1 LVIEVVP
8 ATLAH
13 AEAIDLRPG
22 DAREIAALGVTKR
35 AGLGLSLQ
43 RSLWADA
50 YLIESEVAAISGLA
64 LGSLLGREAT
74 LWLLTGTPVNR
85 HKKDFLRL
93 TRQRLAEVHRQ
104 WPVLVN
110 YVHADYREAL
120 RWLEWLG
127 FTIAPP
133 RPFGPLGAPFCRA
146 SIGEQA

>member
-1 LVIEVVP
+1 VP
-8 ATLAH
+8 ATLEH
-13 AEAIDLRPG
+13 ATRIDLREG
-22 DAREIAALGVTKR
+22 DRREIAALGVTKL

-50 YLIESEVAAISGLA
+50 YLIDGEVAAISGLA
-64 LGSLLGREAT
+64 LGSLLGSEAT

-93 TRQRLAEVHRQ
+93 TRQRLAEVRRH

-120 RWLEWLG
+120 RWLRWLG
-127 FTIAPP
+127 FTIEPP
-133 RPFGPLGAPFCRA
+133 RPFGRLGGPFCRV
-146 SIGEQA
+146 SIGERA